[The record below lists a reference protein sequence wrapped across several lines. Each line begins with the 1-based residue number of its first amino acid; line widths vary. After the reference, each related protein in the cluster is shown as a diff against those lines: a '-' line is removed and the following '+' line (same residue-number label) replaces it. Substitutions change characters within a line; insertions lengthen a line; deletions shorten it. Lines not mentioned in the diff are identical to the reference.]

1 MKKFSYFMLF
11 IYVLLEIGAIIL
23 FVNGQLKPTAFFLL
37 VMAMSMGIG
46 TTILQIK
53 KMNKKNL

>member
-1 MKKFSYFMLF
+1 MLF

-37 VMAMSMGIG
+37 VMAMSMGMG